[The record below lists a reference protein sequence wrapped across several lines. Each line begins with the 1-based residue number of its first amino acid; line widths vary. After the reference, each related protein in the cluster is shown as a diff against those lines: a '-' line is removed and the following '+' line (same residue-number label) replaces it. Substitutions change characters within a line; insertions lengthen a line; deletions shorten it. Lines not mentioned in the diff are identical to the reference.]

1 MFTNALKD
9 DFFVIRGLAATE
21 ADLSDAAIV
30 EQLQKMATQ
39 DAHSQVRVAAI
50 QSLAATGDK
59 ALVPTLKKALENDQA
74 YPVIAAALEEMVLL
88 DKDQAMELVGK
99 MKDID
104 NGDIINSIGNIYASN
119 RNTDHLDFFENN
131 INKVDG
137 FDALD
142 FLGNYLMLSLNKGTA
157 ERAKAINKL
166 HEIATD
172 SGQTLWLSL
181 IHI

>member
-1 MFTNALKD
+1 MC
-9 DFFVIRGLAATE
+9 IR
-21 ADLSDAAIV
+21 D
-30 EQLQKMATQ
+30 
-39 DAHSQVRVAAI
+39 R
-50 QSLAATGDK
+50 
-59 ALVPTLKKALENDQA
+59 
-74 YPVIAAALEEMVLL
+74 
-88 DKDQAMELVGK
+88 LVGK

-172 SGQTLWLSL
+172 SGQTLWRKLAATKNLSDL
-181 IHI
+181 GKEFQAQADQLTDVGEKSRAQQFADELTNIISQIKKNETNSQLQDIYQQF